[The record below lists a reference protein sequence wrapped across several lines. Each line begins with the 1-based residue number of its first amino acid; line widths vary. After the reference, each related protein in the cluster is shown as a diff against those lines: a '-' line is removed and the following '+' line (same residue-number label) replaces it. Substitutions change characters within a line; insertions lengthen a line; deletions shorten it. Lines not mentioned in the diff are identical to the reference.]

1 MGILEKFRNLDRLL
15 PVSFGELKFNQY
27 LLLIQPHNIFSNY
40 KGGLVV
46 NKWWGLLTPNISM
59 FTSLIKLRNISKSVQ

>member
-27 LLLIQPHNIFSNY
+27 LLLIQTHNIFSNY
-40 KGGLVV
+40 KGGLVI
-46 NKWWGLLTPNISM
+46 NNWWGLLTPNISM
-59 FTSLIKLRNISKSVQ
+59 FTSLIKLRNISKLVQ